1 MGTPIFS
8 LFTYD
13 IYMSLYYFGYLFIY
27 LFLLFVAAPVAYGSS
42 QARGQIGALAAGL
55 QYSHSNVGSKPH
67 LRPTLKLTVTP
78 DP

>member
-42 QARGQIGALAAGL
+42 QAMGSIGATAASL
-55 QYSHSNVGSKPH
+55 CHSHSHSNMGSEPC
-67 LRPTLKLTVTP
+67 L
-78 DP
+78 